1 MYNKGLFADWVP
13 KPAQLV
19 LVLVFL
25 LPILVINGVYT
36 GNIGYMAGS
45 LGMPNSWL
53 VFANYAGVVGMG
65 VSMPVIFR
73 YKLAFYT
80 KYLMLRTFLV
90 LALLSFI
97 IGTTDSVGVIVICT
111 FFIGFFKMFAL
122 IEVIMPVMMMISPK
136 GDRAQFYGI
145 FYPAAIIIPQV
156 VGYLATRVGFFSF
169 WENMHFYMAVIMLF
183 CALLSVVFMHNLRY
197 DKKVSLKGVDW
208 WGLFLY
214 TSIFIAIAYFVSF
227 AKQLNYFRSENIMLS
242 AVVIVVGIIFYA
254 IHQRK
259 VPMPFVDFRTLK
271 NYNVIHG
278 IMMLFMLG
286 FFLAGSSL
294 QSKITQGI
302 LGYSTVL
309 DNSFNLWM
317 IPGIALG
324 SIFSLLWLTK
334 NRSLKIYILTG
345 FTSFLVYYVLMYF
358 LVSPNLSYEL
368 LILPN
373 ILRGFGMAVLFIG
386 VWLYALSSLSMEATL
401 GVAAVLII
409 TRTMLGPAIWSLA
422 FNYIDS
428 IWNLE
433 VMTNFAGK
441 LDASAFSKQ
450 GAMNLYKNL
459 NLDALMISTKR
470 IYGLLVLLGGAV
482 LIYVSFLNLEGL
494 GKRKLVLLRKRLKGQ
509 SVKGYKREVES
520 NNEEEIKT
528 EATAASGTAV

>member
-1 MYNKGLFADWVP
+1 
-13 KPAQLV
+13 
-19 LVLVFL
+19 
-25 LPILVINGVYT
+25 
-36 GNIGYMAGS
+36 
-45 LGMPNSWL
+45 
-53 VFANYAGVVGMG
+53 
-65 VSMPVIFR
+65 
-73 YKLAFYT
+73 
-80 KYLMLRTFLV
+80 
-90 LALLSFI
+90 
-97 IGTTDSVGVIVICT
+97 
-111 FFIGFFKMFAL
+111 
-122 IEVIMPVMMMISPK
+122 
-136 GDRAQFYGI
+136 
-145 FYPAAIIIPQV
+145 
-156 VGYLATRVGFFSF
+156 
-169 WENMHFYMAVIMLF
+169 
-183 CALLSVVFMHNLRY
+183 
-197 DKKVSLKGVDW
+197 
-208 WGLFLY
+208 
-214 TSIFIAIAYFVSF
+214 
-227 AKQLNYFRSENIMLS
+227 MLS

-324 SIFSLLWLTK
+324 SIFSLNWLTK
-334 NRSLKIYILTG
+334 NGSLKIYILTG

-386 VWLYALSSLSMEATL
+386 VWLYALSNLSMDATL

-441 LDASAFSKQ
+441 LDASAFSQQ

-482 LIYVSFLNLEGL
+482 LIYVSFLQLEGL

-509 SVKGYKREVES
+509 SVKGYKREMR
-520 NNEEEIKT
+520 NNKEEEVKT

>member
-111 FFIGFFKMFAL
+111 FFIGFFKMFVL
-122 IEVIMPVMMMISPK
+122 IEVIMPVMAMISPS

-169 WENMHFYMAVIMLF
+169 WENMHFFMAIIMLF
-183 CALLSVVFMHNLRY
+183 CALLAVVFMHNLRY
-197 DKKVSLKGVDW
+197 DKKVPLKGVDW

-214 TSIFIAIAYFVSF
+214 TTIFIAIAYFVSF

-324 SIFSLLWLTK
+324 SIFSLNWLTK

-386 VWLYALSSLSMEATL
+386 VWLYALSNLSMDATL

-441 LDASAFSKQ
+441 LDASAFSQQ

-482 LIYVSFLNLEGL
+482 LIYVSFLQLEGL

-509 SVKGYKREVES
+509 SVKGYKREMR
-520 NNEEEIKT
+520 NNKEEEVKT